1 MDWLATL
8 KSVAP
13 TVAAALFGPLG
24 AVAVASVGELL
35 GLSGATKDKI
45 SEIIQAGQMTPEQ
58 IGKLRQLELE
68 YQNNEK
74 ERGFRYTELSFKDRD
89 SARQANVSG
98 GTQKMLFWLSLVLL
112 VFTLGTEVAVL
123 FYGYPDKTPEI
134 IVGRVLGLMDAVAML
149 VLSYWY
155 GTTNGSAVKN
165 ELLSQNVKVSQ
176 H

>member
-58 IGKLRQLELE
+58 IGKLRELELE

-74 ERGFRYTELSFKDRD
+74 ERGFKYAELSFKDRD
-89 SARQANVSG
+89 SARTANVSG
-98 GTQKMLFWLSLVLL
+98 GTQKPLFWLSLLL
-112 VFTLGTEVAVL
+112 LSITLGTECMVL
-123 FYGYPDKTPEI
+123 FKGYPEGTDPLV
-134 IVGRVLGLMDAVAML
+134 VGRVLGLMDAVAML

-155 GTTNGSAVKN
+155 GTTNGSAIKN
-165 ELLSQNVKVSQ
+165 ELLVAKP
-176 H
+176 

>member
-8 KSVAP
+8 KTVAP
-13 TVAAALFGPLG
+13 TVASAIFGPLG

-35 GLSGATKDKI
+35 GLSSATKDKI

-58 IGKLRQLELE
+58 IGKLRELELE

-74 ERGFRYTELSFKDRD
+74 ERGFKYAELSFKDRD
-89 SARQANVSG
+89 SARTANVSG
-98 GTQKMLFWLSLVLL
+98 GTQKPLFWLSLLL
-112 VFTLGTEVAVL
+112 LSITLGTECMVL
-123 FYGYPDKTPEI
+123 FNGYPEGTDPLV
-134 IVGRVLGLMDAVAML
+134 VGRVLGLMDAVAML

-165 ELLSQNVKVSQ
+165 ELLAAK
-176 H
+176 

>member
-13 TVAAALFGPLG
+13 TVASAMFGPLG
-24 AVAVASVGELL
+24 AIAVASVGELL

-45 SEIIQAGQMTPEQ
+45 SEIIQTGQITPEQ
-58 IGKLRQLELE
+58 IGKLRELELE

-74 ERGFRYTELSFKDRD
+74 ERGFRYAELSFKDRD
-89 SARQANVSG
+89 SARQASVSG

-112 VFTLGTEVAVL
+112 ILTIGTEIAVL

-165 ELLSQNVKVSQ
+165 ELLSQNIKVG
-176 H
+176 

>member
-8 KSVAP
+8 KTVAP
-13 TVAAALFGPLG
+13 TVASAIFGPLG

-58 IGKLRQLELE
+58 IGKLKELELE

-74 ERGFRYTELSFKDRD
+74 ERGFKYAELSFKDRD
-89 SARQANVSG
+89 SARTANVSG
-98 GTQKMLFWLSLVLL
+98 GTQKPLFWLSLLL
-112 VFTLGTEVAVL
+112 LSITLGTECMVL
-123 FYGYPDKTPEI
+123 FNGYPEGTDPLV
-134 IVGRVLGLMDAVAML
+134 VGRVLGLMDAVAML

-165 ELLSQNVKVSQ
+165 ELLAAK
-176 H
+176 

>member
-13 TVAAALFGPLG
+13 TVASAMFGPLG

-45 SEIIQAGQMTPEQ
+45 SEIIQTGQMTPEQ
-58 IGKLRQLELE
+58 IGKLRELELE

-74 ERGFRYTELSFKDRD
+74 ERGFRYAELSFKDRD
-89 SARQANVSG
+89 SARQASVSG

-112 VFTLGTEVAVL
+112 ILTIGTEIAVL

-165 ELLSQNVKVSQ
+165 ELLSQNIKVG
-176 H
+176 

>member
-8 KSVAP
+8 KTVAP
-13 TVAAALFGPLG
+13 TVASAIFGPLG

-58 IGKLRQLELE
+58 IGKLKELELE
-68 YQNNEK
+68 YLNNEK
-74 ERGFRYTELSFKDRD
+74 ERGFKYAELSFKDRD
-89 SARQANVSG
+89 SARTANVSG
-98 GTQKMLFWLSLVLL
+98 GTQKPLFWLSLLL
-112 VFTLGTEVAVL
+112 LSITLGTECMVL
-123 FYGYPDKTPEI
+123 FNGYPEGTDPLV
-134 IVGRVLGLMDAVAML
+134 VGRVLGLMDAVAML

-165 ELLSQNVKVSQ
+165 ELLAAK
-176 H
+176 

>member
-1 MDWLATL
+1 MDWLAIL

-13 TVAAALFGPLG
+13 TVASAMFGPLG

-45 SEIIQAGQMTPEQ
+45 SEIIQTGQMTPEQ
-58 IGKLRQLELE
+58 IGKLRELELE

-74 ERGFRYTELSFKDRD
+74 ERGFRYAELSFKDRD

-112 VFTLGTEVAVL
+112 VLTIGTEIAVL

-155 GTTNGSAVKN
+155 GTTNGSAIKN
-165 ELLSQNVKVSQ
+165 ELLSQNIKVG
-176 H
+176 

>member
-8 KSVAP
+8 KTVAP
-13 TVAAALFGPLG
+13 TVASALFGPMG

-35 GLSGATKDKI
+35 GLSDATKDKI
-45 SEIIQAGQMTPEQ
+45 SEIIQSGQVTPEQ
-58 IGKLRQLELE
+58 LGKLKELELE

-74 ERGFRYTELSFKDRD
+74 ERGFRYAELSFKDRD
-89 SARQANVSG
+89 SARQASVSG

-112 VFTLGTEVAVL
+112 VLTIGTEIAVL

-155 GTTNGSAVKN
+155 GTTNGSAIKN
-165 ELLSQNVKVSQ
+165 ELLAAK
-176 H
+176 

>member
-35 GLSGATKDKI
+35 GLSSATKDKI

-58 IGKLRQLELE
+58 IGKLRELELE

-74 ERGFRYTELSFKDRD
+74 ERGFKYAELSFKDRD
-89 SARQANVSG
+89 SARTANVSG
-98 GTQKMLFWLSLVLL
+98 GTQKPLFWLSLLL
-112 VFTLGTEVAVL
+112 LSITLGTECMVL
-123 FYGYPDKTPEI
+123 FKGYPEGTDPLV
-134 IVGRVLGLMDAVAML
+134 VGRVLGLMDAVAML

-155 GTTNGSAVKN
+155 GTTNGSAIKN
-165 ELLSQNVKVSQ
+165 ELLSQNVKV
-176 H
+176 

>member
-8 KSVAP
+8 KTVAP
-13 TVAAALFGPLG
+13 TVASALFGPMG
-24 AVAVASVGELL
+24 AVAVATVGELL

-58 IGKLRQLELE
+58 IGKLRELELE

-74 ERGFRYTELSFKDRD
+74 ERGFKYAELSFKDRD
-89 SARQANVSG
+89 SARTANVSG
-98 GTQKMLFWLSLVLL
+98 GTQKPLFWLSLLL
-112 VFTLGTEVAVL
+112 LSITLGTECMVL
-123 FYGYPDKTPEI
+123 FNGYPEGTDPLV
-134 IVGRVLGLMDAVAML
+134 VGRVLGLMDAVAML

-165 ELLSQNVKVSQ
+165 ELLAAK
-176 H
+176 

>member
-8 KSVAP
+8 KAVAP
-13 TVAAALFGPLG
+13 TVAAAMFGPLG

-58 IGKLRQLELE
+58 IGKLRELELE

-74 ERGFRYTELSFKDRD
+74 ERGFKYAELSFKDRD
-89 SARQANVSG
+89 SARTANVSG
-98 GTQKMLFWLSLVLL
+98 GTQKPLFWLSLLL
-112 VFTLGTEVAVL
+112 LSITLGTECMVL
-123 FYGYPDKTPEI
+123 FKGYPEGTDPLV
-134 IVGRVLGLMDAVAML
+134 VGRVLGLMDAVAML

-155 GTTNGSAVKN
+155 GTTNGSAIKN
-165 ELLSQNVKVSQ
+165 ELLVAKP
-176 H
+176 